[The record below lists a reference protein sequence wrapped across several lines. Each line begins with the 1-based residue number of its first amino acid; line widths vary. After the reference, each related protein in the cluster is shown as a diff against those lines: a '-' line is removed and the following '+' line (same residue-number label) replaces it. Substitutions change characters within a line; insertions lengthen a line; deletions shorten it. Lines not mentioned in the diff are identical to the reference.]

1 MASKA
6 ATNSQLA
13 ARLSAAVPR
22 GISVAT
28 PMFVARAENSEV
40 WDVEGR
46 RYIDFAGGIAVQN
59 IGHRHP
65 RVMAAVRAQLDAFT
79 HTAFQVTPYEVYVRL
94 AERLNDLAP
103 GSLPKKTIILSTGA
117 EAIEN
122 AVKIA
127 RAATGRPAIISF
139 AGGFHGRTMMALA
152 LTGKINPYKVG
163 FGPFPGDVFHAAF
176 PDTYRSVTVEQS
188 LASIEQLFRADVEP
202 SRVAAIIIEPVQGE
216 GGFNVAPPA
225 FMRALRDLSDRHGIL
240 LIADEIQTGFG
251 RTGKMFAVEHS
262 GIAPDLITIAKA
274 IGGGFP
280 LSAVIGRADVMDG
293 PIAGGLGSTFA
304 GNAVS
309 CAAGLAVLDVMQ
321 EEGILARAQKLGEHV
336 AERLHTMQS
345 DRRFT
350 CIGDVRGLGPM
361 LAMEFVKDRA
371 SKAPAPELA
380 KSITAKAAERGL
392 IVISCGIYSNVVR
405 VLMPLT
411 MSLEMAD
418 EGLGILEASVLD
430 ALAKF

>member
-1 MASKA
+1 MD
-6 ATNSQLA
+6 TNQQLA
-13 ARLSAAVPR
+13 ARLAAAVPR
-22 GISVAT
+22 GISIAT
-28 PMFVARAENSEV
+28 PLFAARAENAEL

-65 RVMAAVRAQLDAFT
+65 RILAAVRDQLEAFT
-79 HTAFQVTPYEVYVRL
+79 HTCFQVTPYEVYVRL
-94 AERLNDLAP
+94 AERLNHLAP
-103 GSLPKKTIILSTGA
+103 GPSPKKTIILSTGA

-139 AGGFHGRTMMALA
+139 SGGFHGRTMMTLA
-152 LTGKINPYKVG
+152 LTGKTNPYKVG
-163 FGPFPGDVFHAAF
+163 FGPFSADVFHAAF
-176 PDTYRSVTVEQS
+176 PDAYRGVSIEAS
-188 LASIEQLFRADVEP
+188 LASIEQIFRADVEA

-216 GGFNVAPPA
+216 GGFNVAPFE
-225 FMRALRDLSDRHGIL
+225 FMRALRSLCDRHGIL

-251 RTGKMFAVEHS
+251 RTGRMFAVEHS
-262 GIAPDLITIAKA
+262 GVVPDLIAVAKA

-280 LSAVIGRADVMDG
+280 IAGVIGRADVMDA
-293 PIAGGLGSTFA
+293 PAPGGLGSTFA

-309 CAAGLAVLDVMQ
+309 CAAGLAVLDVME

-336 AERLHTMQS
+336 AQRLRAMHA
-345 DRRFT
+345 DPRFT

-361 LAMEFVKDRA
+361 LAMEFVKRRE
-371 SKAPAPELA
+371 SKEPAPELA
-380 KSITAKAAERGL
+380 RSITARAAERGL
-392 IVISCGIYSNVVR
+392 IVLSCGIYANVVR

-411 MSLEMAD
+411 MSLELAD
-418 EGLGILEASVLD
+418 EGLGILEASMLE
-430 ALAKF
+430 AISKP

>member
-1 MASKA
+1 MDSNQK
-6 ATNSQLA
+6 LA

-22 GISVAT
+22 GISIAT
-28 PMFVARAENSEV
+28 QLFAARAENAEL

-46 RYIDFAGGIAVQN
+46 RYIDFGGGIAVQN

-65 RVMAAVRAQLDAFT
+65 RVLAAVRDQLEAFT

-94 AERLNDLAP
+94 AERLNRLAP
-103 GSLPKKTIILSTGA
+103 GSSPKKTIILSTGA

-139 AGGFHGRTMMALA
+139 SGGFHGRTMMALA

-163 FGPFPGDVFHAAF
+163 FGPFSGDVFHAAF
-176 PDTYRSVTVEQS
+176 PDAYRGVSIEGS
-188 LASIEQLFRADVEP
+188 LASIETIFRSEVEAA
-202 SRVAAIIIEPVQGE
+202 RVAAIIIEPVQGE
-216 GGFNVAPPA
+216 GGFNVAPFE
-225 FMRALRDLSDRHGIL
+225 FMRELRSLCDRRGIL

-262 GIAPDLITIAKA
+262 GVAPDLIAIAKA

-280 LSAVIGRADVMDG
+280 ISAVIGRADVMDA
-293 PIAGGLGSTFA
+293 PTPGGLGSTFA

-309 CAAGLAVLDVMQ
+309 CAAGLAVLDVME

-336 AERLHTMQS
+336 AQRLRAMQG
-345 DRRFT
+345 DQRFA

-361 LAMEFVKDRA
+361 LAIEFVKHRA
-371 SKAPAPELA
+371 SKEPAPEIA
-380 KSITAKAAERGL
+380 KSVAARAVERGL
-392 IVISCGIYSNVVR
+392 IVLSCGIYANAVR
-405 VLMPLT
+405 FLMPLT
-411 MSLEMAD
+411 MSLELAD
-418 EGLGILEASVLD
+418 EGLGILEASILD
-430 ALAKF
+430 VIS

>member
-1 MASKA
+1 MDS
-6 ATNSQLA
+6 NQQLA
-13 ARLSAAVPR
+13 ARLATAVPR
-22 GISVAT
+22 GISIAT
-28 PMFVARAENSEV
+28 PLFAARAENAEL

-65 RVMAAVRAQLDAFT
+65 RVLAAVRDQLEAFT
-79 HTAFQVTPYEVYVRL
+79 HTCFQVTPYEVYVRL
-94 AERLNDLAP
+94 AERLNRLAP
-103 GSLPKKTIILSTGA
+103 GPSPKKTIILSTGA

-139 AGGFHGRTMMALA
+139 SGGFHGRTMMTLA
-152 LTGKINPYKVG
+152 LTGKTNPYKVG
-163 FGPFPGDVFHAAF
+163 FGPFSADVFHAVF
-176 PDTYRSVTVEQS
+176 PDTYRGVSIEAS
-188 LASIEQLFRADVEP
+188 LASIEQIFRADVEA

-216 GGFNVAPPA
+216 GGFNVAPFE
-225 FMRALRDLSDRHGIL
+225 FMRALRSLCDRHGIL

-262 GIAPDLITIAKA
+262 AVVPDLIAIAKA

-280 LSAVIGRADVMDG
+280 ISAVIGRADVMDA
-293 PIAGGLGSTFA
+293 PAPGGLGSTFA

-309 CAAGLAVLDVMQ
+309 CAAGLAVLDVME

-336 AERLHTMQS
+336 AQRLRAMQA
-345 DRRFT
+345 DPRFT

-361 LAMEFVKDRA
+361 LALEFVKRRE
-371 SKAPAPELA
+371 SKEPAPELA
-380 KSITAKAAERGL
+380 RSITARAAERGL
-392 IVISCGIYSNVVR
+392 IVLSCGIYANVVR

-411 MSLEMAD
+411 MSLELAD
-418 EGLGILEASVLD
+418 EGLGILEASMLE
-430 ALAKF
+430 AISKP

>member
-1 MASKA
+1 MDS
-6 ATNSQLA
+6 NQRLA
-13 ARLSAAVPR
+13 ARLVDAVPR
-22 GISVAT
+22 GISIAT
-28 PMFVARAENSEV
+28 PFFAARAENAEV

-65 RVMAAVRAQLDAFT
+65 RVMAAVRAQLEAFT

-94 AERLNDLAP
+94 AERLNRLAP
-103 GSLPKKTIILSTGA
+103 GPAPKKTIILSTGA

-139 AGGFHGRTMMALA
+139 SGGFHGRTMMALA
-152 LTGKINPYKVG
+152 LTGKVTPYKVG
-163 FGPFPGDVFHAAF
+163 FGPFSADVFHATF
-176 PDTYRSVTVEQS
+176 PDVYRGVTIDDS
-188 LASIEQLFRADVEP
+188 LASIERIFRAEVDP
-202 SRVAAIIIEPVQGE
+202 ARVAAILLEPVQGE
-216 GGFNVAPPA
+216 GGFNVVPFE
-225 FMRALRDLSDRHGIL
+225 FMRALRELCDRHGIL
-240 LIADEIQTGFG
+240 FIADEIQTGFG

-262 GIAPDLITIAKA
+262 GIAPDLIAIAKA

-280 LSAVIGRADVMDG
+280 ISAVIGRAEVMDA
-293 PIAGGLGSTFA
+293 PMPGGLGSTFA

-309 CAAGLAVLDVMQ
+309 CAAGLAVLDVME

-336 AERLHTMQS
+336 GARLRAMQS
-345 DRRFT
+345 DARFA

-361 LAMEFVKDRA
+361 LAVEFVKHRM
-371 SKAPAPELA
+371 SKEPAPEIV
-380 KSITAKAAERGL
+380 KRISAKAAERGL

-411 MSLEMAD
+411 MSLELAD
-418 EGLGILEASVLD
+418 EGLAILEASILD
-430 ALAKF
+430 AIAS

>member
-1 MASKA
+1 MPSNK
-6 ATNSQLA
+6 QLT
-13 ARLSAAVPR
+13 ARLTAAVPR
-22 GISVAT
+22 GISIAT
-28 PMFVARAENSEV
+28 PFFAARAENAEL

-65 RVMAAVRAQLDAFT
+65 RVMTAVREQLEAFT

-94 AERLNDLAP
+94 AERLNHLAP
-103 GSLPKKTIILSTGA
+103 GPAPKKTIILSTGA

-139 AGGFHGRTMMALA
+139 SGGFHGRTMMALA
-152 LTGKINPYKVG
+152 LTGKVTPYKVG
-163 FGPFPGDVFHAAF
+163 FGPFSADVFHATF
-176 PDTYRSVTVEQS
+176 PDAYRGVSIDDS
-188 LASIEQLFRADVEP
+188 LASLERIFRADVDP
-202 SRVAAIIIEPVQGE
+202 ARVAAILIEPVQGE
-216 GGFNVAPPA
+216 GGFNVVPFE
-225 FMRALRDLSDRHGIL
+225 FMRALRELCDRHGIL

-262 GIAPDLITIAKA
+262 GVAPDLIAIAKA

-280 LSAVIGRADVMDG
+280 ISAVIGRDEVMDA
-293 PIAGGLGSTFA
+293 PIPGGLGSTFA

-309 CAAGLAVLDVMQ
+309 CAAGLAVLDVME
-321 EEGILARAQKLGEHV
+321 EEGILARANKLGEHV
-336 AERLHTMQS
+336 GARLRAMQS
-345 DRRFT
+345 EARFE

-361 LAMEFVKDRA
+361 LAVEFVKHRA
-371 SKAPAPELA
+371 SKEPAPEIV
-380 KSITAKAAERGL
+380 KRITAEAAERGL
-392 IVISCGIYSNVVR
+392 IVISCGLYSNVVR

-411 MSLEMAD
+411 MSLELAD
-418 EGLGILEASVLD
+418 EALAILEASILD
-430 ALAKF
+430 AIAS

>member
-1 MASKA
+1 MD
-6 ATNSQLA
+6 TNQQLA
-13 ARLSAAVPR
+13 ARLAAALPR
-22 GISVAT
+22 GISIAT
-28 PMFVARAENSEV
+28 PLFAARAENAEL

-65 RVMAAVRAQLDAFT
+65 RILAAVRDQLEAFT
-79 HTAFQVTPYEVYVRL
+79 HTCFQVTPYEVYVRL
-94 AERLNDLAP
+94 AERLNRLAP
-103 GSLPKKTIILSTGA
+103 GPSAKKTIILSTGA

-127 RAATGRPAIISF
+127 RSATGRPAIISF
-139 AGGFHGRTMMALA
+139 SGGFHGRTMMTLA
-152 LTGKINPYKVG
+152 LTGKTNPYKAG
-163 FGPFPGDVFHAAF
+163 FGPFSADVFHAAF
-176 PDTYRSVTVEQS
+176 PDAYRGVSIEAS
-188 LASIEQLFRADVEP
+188 LASIEQIFRADVEA

-216 GGFNVAPPA
+216 GGFNVAPFE
-225 FMRALRDLSDRHGIL
+225 FMRALRSLCDRHGIL

-262 GIAPDLITIAKA
+262 GVVPDLIAVAKA

-280 LSAVIGRADVMDG
+280 IAAVIGRADVMDA
-293 PIAGGLGSTFA
+293 PAPGGLGSTFA

-309 CAAGLAVLDVMQ
+309 CAAGLAVLDVME

-336 AERLHTMQS
+336 AQRLRAMHA
-345 DRRFT
+345 DPRFT

-361 LAMEFVKDRA
+361 LAMEFVKRRE
-371 SKAPAPELA
+371 SKEPAPELA
-380 KSITAKAAERGL
+380 RSITARAAERGL
-392 IVISCGIYSNVVR
+392 IVLSCGIYANVVR

-411 MSLEMAD
+411 MSLELAD
-418 EGLGILEASVLD
+418 EGLGILEASMLE
-430 ALAKF
+430 AISKP